1 MDEIVLLPQYKQ
13 FNIIQM
19 LSLKPKQLFKNY
31 REMQEYLE
39 APFLLRD
46 SRNAQISEWR
56 RYVKFTVRRNNSIEI
71 VKVYEEP
78 LKKVDGRFNG
88 NNKVYVGLVG
98 LIIMDYLQENM
109 DAELKYLCISK
120 SKLYEILGFCN
131 EMYSTE
137 FLRRYKRD
145 ALHIEKI
152 TTFKMENNLTSFDM
166 YTFYE
171 RSISKFNAILSSALS
186 SLEQK
191 SVVIARDSF
200 MVTDIPYTEFNEEY
214 KKTVLEKMRHTEL
227 NESQIYKLLNKFEGT
242 DTRLAT
248 VEEEAMIVKLTRS
261 TMEDLGLDSLY
272 VAYKP
277 TNVNVFS
284 KELSIKFLEEENWGI
299 CYRTKRFSFTEQT
312 LQWGVK
318 SVEKDIERVKS
329 KRRELNELTVE
340 ALIKRSEVVYNKQ
353 NDLDSMLDKL
363 LNNDKV
369 FTYKDNYLEAQKII
383 IDYFMDI
390 EVDEKK

>member
-1 MDEIVLLPQYKQ
+1 MNEIVSLPQYKQ
-13 FNIIQM
+13 FNIVQM
-19 LSLKPKQLFKNY
+19 LSLKPKQTFKNY
-31 REMQEYLE
+31 QEMQEYLE
-39 APFLLRD
+39 APFL
-46 SRNAQISEWR
+46 ISTTRQVQMAEWR
-56 RYVKFTVRRNNSIEI
+56 RYVKFTVRRNNSIEV

-78 LKKVDGRFNG
+78 LKKIDGRFNG

-109 DAELKYLCISK
+109 DIELNYLCISK
-120 SKLYEILGFCN
+120 AKLYEILGFCN
-131 EMYSTE
+131 DMYSTE

-145 ALHIEKI
+145 ALHIAKI
-152 TTFKMENNLTSFDM
+152 TTFKMENNVTSFDM
-166 YTFYE
+166 YSFYE

-214 KKTVLEKMRHTEL
+214 KKTVLAKMRSTDL

-242 DTRLAT
+242 NTRLAT
-248 VEEEAMIVKLTRS
+248 VEEEAMITQLTRS

-277 TNVNVFS
+277 SNVNGFS

-312 LQWGVK
+312 LKWGVK
-318 SVEKDIERVKS
+318 SIERDIERVKS
-329 KRRELNELTVE
+329 KRRELNELTIE

-353 NDLDSMLDKL
+353 NNLESMLDKL

-369 FTYKDNYLEAQKII
+369 FTYKDNYIEAQKIVI
-383 IDYFMDI
+383 NYFMDLDM
-390 EVDEKK
+390 DEKR